1 MKEIKKKSLLL
12 KTVPV
17 FILTFLVVNCF
28 AHLQLTYHKKQEK
41 FKASFTAEE
50 AAGRVESQLNRYLAK
65 ADLIRKII
73 ESGAEI
79 SEEEFSQLA
88 SFMQDSHVAINAIGL
103 ARDGKVSEVW
113 PAEENAEALG
123 MDMLEAEDRKEIAM
137 RAKESG
143 SYALAGPFELIQGGV
158 GALLFDPIYQ
168 SKDGENAFWGF
179 VILVIDWDGF
189 CESLELDKLEAASY
203 QYQVW
208 KKEVGT
214 GEKII
219 LLGSETFSAKDV
231 LEVSCEVPNDMWYF
245 SIAPQNGWYSR
256 EQLLFNTSLSVCI
269 ALLISL
275 IVWQYKMRRSK
286 EEIYLDEIRKT
297 AEKARAA
304 SAAKTNFLSRMSHDI
319 RTPLN
324 GIIGLLHIDEQNPD
338 DDQLIRENRSK
349 MLIAANHL
357 LSLINDVLQM
367 SKLESGELV
376 LSRDVIDLAQMTED
390 ILTLVEER
398 AAEAGVTLEY
408 DRDSDDTN
416 GRKVYGSALHIR
428 QLFLNIYGNC
438 IKYNRVGG
446 TVRGKFCNLGEENGM
461 VKYRWIISDTGIGM
475 SEEFLKHIF
484 EPFAQEHSDA
494 RSIYQGTGLGM
505 AIVKGLIDAM
515 DGTIEIESKEGVGST
530 FTITLP
536 FELAENEVQEECE
549 IQEENPDISGLHLL
563 LAEDN
568 ELNAE
573 IAQMLLRNE
582 GAEVTVAEDGQAA
595 LDLFA
600 DQPPGTFDAIL
611 MDIMMP
617 YMDGFSATRAIR
629 ALPREDAKS
638 IPILAMTANAFEE
651 DAKRCLEAGMNAHLS
666 KPLQM
671 ENVTETLARY
681 CKRK

>member
-214 GEKII
+214 DEKII

-245 SIAPQNGWYSR
+245 SIAPQNGWYS
-256 EQLLFNTSLSVCI
+256 
-269 ALLISL
+269 
-275 IVWQYKMRRSK
+275 
-286 EEIYLDEIRKT
+286 
-297 AEKARAA
+297 
-304 SAAKTNFLSRMSHDI
+304 
-319 RTPLN
+319 
-324 GIIGLLHIDEQNPD
+324 
-338 DDQLIRENRSK
+338 
-349 MLIAANHL
+349 
-357 LSLINDVLQM
+357 
-367 SKLESGELV
+367 
-376 LSRDVIDLAQMTED
+376 
-390 ILTLVEER
+390 
-398 AAEAGVTLEY
+398 
-408 DRDSDDTN
+408 
-416 GRKVYGSALHIR
+416 
-428 QLFLNIYGNC
+428 
-438 IKYNRVGG
+438 
-446 TVRGKFCNLGEENGM
+446 
-461 VKYRWIISDTGIGM
+461 
-475 SEEFLKHIF
+475 
-484 EPFAQEHSDA
+484 
-494 RSIYQGTGLGM
+494 
-505 AIVKGLIDAM
+505 
-515 DGTIEIESKEGVGST
+515 
-530 FTITLP
+530 
-536 FELAENEVQEECE
+536 
-549 IQEENPDISGLHLL
+549 
-563 LAEDN
+563 
-568 ELNAE
+568 
-573 IAQMLLRNE
+573 
-582 GAEVTVAEDGQAA
+582 
-595 LDLFA
+595 
-600 DQPPGTFDAIL
+600 
-611 MDIMMP
+611 
-617 YMDGFSATRAIR
+617 
-629 ALPREDAKS
+629 
-638 IPILAMTANAFEE
+638 
-651 DAKRCLEAGMNAHLS
+651 
-666 KPLQM
+666 
-671 ENVTETLARY
+671 
-681 CKRK
+681 